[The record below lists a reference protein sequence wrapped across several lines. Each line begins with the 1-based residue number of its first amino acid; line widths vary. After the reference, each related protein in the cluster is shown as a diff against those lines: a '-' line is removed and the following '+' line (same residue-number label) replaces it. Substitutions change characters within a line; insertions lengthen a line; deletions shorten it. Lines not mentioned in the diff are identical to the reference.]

1 MAKEDNEYFES
12 EDFKEIL
19 SDYETNVNSG
29 SPVYMDADD
38 LVDIADY
45 YSMHGDTDKCHHA
58 LDCATELYPDSI
70 GPIIFRAREA
80 MFSGNYELAKKYEE
94 QIVNCNDL
102 DYYYLHAELLI
113 RDGREDEAEVFLDNC
128 LSETDEEYQDF
139 VLDVINIFNDYK
151 LYNKSD
157 KWISRLKDTESVEFK
172 ELKGEIFFNLGK
184 YKESNRIFNE
194 LIEEDPFSTD
204 YWNSLSNSQFMQ
216 DDYKEAL
223 TSSEYAIAINPND
236 TEAILNKANSLFHL
250 NNLEEALTY
259 FRRFTQLVPKD
270 ETGYFLQGVALNNL
284 DQYQEAVTCLKKAEE
299 LSGGTS
305 SNQLQIYQELAF
317 ALSSL
322 GNVDEALN
330 YIDKTEELECD
341 HSEMMVVRGH
351 ILLSNKRE
359 SEALSI
365 FEKALEMSSNL
376 PGTAL
381 RIGVSLFDNKF
392 YEKAYDMLKHL
403 LDSAS
408 KEWKDGYSYMAL
420 CCKELNKIK
429 EFLIYLKKACDLN
442 PTEAKEILGGMFPD
456 EMEPNEYYNYVF
468 NKIKDYLK

>member
-1 MAKEDNEYFES
+1 MTKEDNDYFES

-19 SDYETNVNSG
+19 SEYETSVNSG

-45 YSMHGDTDKCHHA
+45 YSMNGEVDKCHNA
-58 LDCATELYPDSI
+58 LDCATELHPDSI
-70 GPIIFRAREA
+70 SPVIFRAREA
-80 MFSGNYELAKKYEE
+80 MLSDDYALAKKYES
-94 QIVNCNDL
+94 QIEGCDDL

-113 RDGREDEAEVFLDNC
+113 RDDMADEAEDYLDSC
-128 LSETDEEYQDF
+128 LDETNEEYQDF
-139 VLDVINIFNDYK
+139 VLDVVNIFNDYK
-151 LYNKSD
+151 LYDKSYE
-157 KWISRLKDTESVEFK
+157 WISRLKNNESVEFK
-172 ELKGEIFFNLGK
+172 ELMGDILFNLGK
-184 YKESNRIFNE
+184 YKDSNRIFNE
-194 LIEEDPFSTD
+194 LIEDNPFSGD

-250 NNLEEALTY
+250 NNIEEALTY
-259 FRRFTQLVPKD
+259 FRRFTKLVPTD
-270 ETGYFLQGVALNNL
+270 ETGYFLQGVSLNNL

-322 GNVDEALN
+322 EKVDESLS
-330 YIDKTEELECD
+330 YIDKTDKIECD

-351 ILLSNKRE
+351 ILLSNKME
-359 SEALSI
+359 SEAFGI
-365 FEKALEMSSNL
+365 FEKALEVSSNI
-376 PGTAL
+376 PATAL
-381 RIGVSLFDNKF
+381 RISVSLFDNKY

-403 LDSAS
+403 LDNAP
-408 KEWKDGYSYMAL
+408 KDWKDGYSYMAL
-420 CCKELNKIK
+420 CCKDLKKVK
-429 EFLIYLKKACDLN
+429 EFLIYLKKACEIN

-456 EMEPNEYYNYVF
+456 EMEPSEYYDYVF